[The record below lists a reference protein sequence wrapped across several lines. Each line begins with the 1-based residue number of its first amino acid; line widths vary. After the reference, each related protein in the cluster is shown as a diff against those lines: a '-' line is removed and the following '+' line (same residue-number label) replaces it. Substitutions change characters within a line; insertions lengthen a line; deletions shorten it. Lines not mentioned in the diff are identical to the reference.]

1 MEAISIVG
9 GGIAGLAL
17 AACLDPSRYEVSIFE
32 KRPELPAVGTVLA
45 MWPNAQRAL
54 ARVGV
59 LARARAVSPVLGNG
73 SIRNAAGK
81 PWVTVRGGELFG
93 ISRVDLL
100 RLLDGAVPGTVR
112 RVAAHVR
119 QLPPGDGLLVGAD
132 GVHSVVRREVWG
144 TATDARLT
152 SAIAVRGTIPSPVE
166 TGAVGEY
173 WGRGDLFGIAAAP
186 GGTNWYGS
194 WRSTLGP
201 TGIDVEEALTQA
213 RRRFAGHAPAIRQV
227 LATARPE
234 LSLAQRIWTVP
245 PLRSYVR
252 AAAVLVGDA
261 AHAMTPNLGRGAC
274 ESLVDAV
281 VLADLL
287 NSLPRDKALAD
298 YDRQRRLRTRALSV
312 GSAAMMRVSLA
323 ERGQPLRDGLLNL
336 AASLSP
342 AAAYPSGGGWGSG
355 PGRK

>member
-17 AACLDPSRYEVSIFE
+17 AAGLDPSRYDVSIFE
-32 KRPELPAVGTVLA
+32 KRPELPTVGTVLA

-59 LARARAVSPVLGNG
+59 LAGARAVSPVLGNG

-100 RLLDGAVPGTVR
+100 RLLDGAVPATVR
-112 RVAAHVR
+112 RVASHVR
-119 QLPPGDGLLVGAD
+119 QLPPVDGLLVGAD
-132 GVHSVVRREVWG
+132 GVHSVVRHEVWG
-144 TATDARLT
+144 AATDARLT
-152 SAIAVRGTIPSPVE
+152 SALAVRGTIPLPVVAGE
-166 TGAVGEY
+166 VGEY

-201 TGIDVEEALTQA
+201 TGIDVEEALVQA

-227 LATARPE
+227 LAAASPE
-234 LSLAQRIWTVP
+234 LSLAQRIWTVT

-252 AAAVLVGDA
+252 GTAVLVGDA

-287 NSLPRDKALAD
+287 NSLPREKALAA
-298 YDRQRRLRTRALSV
+298 YDRQRRLRTRALSI
-312 GSAAMMRVSLA
+312 GSAAMMKVALA
-323 ERGQPLRDGLLNL
+323 DRAQPFRDRLLNL
-336 AASLSP
+336 AALLSP
-342 AAAYPSGGGWGSG
+342 AGAFP
-355 PGRK
+355 

>member
-17 AACLDPSRYEVSIFE
+17 AACLDPSRFEVSIYE
-32 KRPELPAVGTVLA
+32 KRPELPTVGTVLA

-59 LARARAVSPVLGNG
+59 LAGARTVSPVLGSG

-81 PWVTVRGGELFG
+81 PWITVRGGELFG

-119 QLPPGDGLLVGAD
+119 ELPGGAGLLVGAD

-152 SAIAVRGTIPSPVE
+152 SALAVRGTIPSPVHADE
-166 TGAVGEY
+166 VGEY

-194 WRSTLGP
+194 WRSELGP
-201 TGIDVEEALTQA
+201 AGIAVEEALAQA
-213 RRRFAGHAPAIRQV
+213 RRRFASHAPAIREV
-227 LATARPE
+227 LATASPE
-234 LSLAQRIWTVP
+234 LSLAQRIWTTP

-252 AAAVLVGDA
+252 GGAVLVGDA

-287 NSLPRDKALAD
+287 NSLPREKALAA
-298 YDRQRRLRTRALSV
+298 YNRQRRLRTRALSL
-312 GSAAMMRVSLA
+312 GSAAMMKVALA
-323 ERGQPLRDGLLNL
+323 EGAQPLRDRLLNL
-336 AASLSP
+336 APLLSP
-342 AAAYPSGGGWGSG
+342 AAASPSGGG
-355 PGRK
+355 